1 MNPKVSMIIPVYNVG
16 RYLAECLE
24 SIIHQSYQNIE
35 VIIVD
40 DGSTDQ
46 TAEIAK
52 AYVKQQESWSYYYQE
67 NQGQGVA
74 RNHGLTYATGTY
86 IHFMDG
92 DDYLAENLIEKAVT
106 AMEEERLDLW
116 GFSAYTFTD
125 NVEEKNWSEQGYKY
139 RGVYDRCYTGL
150 EMVSALIEN
159 HDTDITCCWN
169 FLIRKAFVDHHHLRF
184 PEGIIYEDNLFHLK
198 AYILAERVRIC
209 NQPLY
214 YHRYH
219 SGSTIARSNYPK
231 TYDAMSKLLIET
243 YDFAKVHKELPNEL
257 INWYLHDYAWK
268 AANAWIWLSH
278 QERQSEYRRA
288 LCKDLKQCVF
298 EHYGWGDDKLKLFA
312 QNTLLF
318 WGRQRIR
325 KLFRR

>member
-46 TAEIAK
+46 TAEVAK
-52 AYVKQQESWSYYYQE
+52 AYVKQQEDWSYYRQE
-67 NQGQGVA
+67 NQGQGAA

-92 DDYLAENLIEKAVT
+92 DDYLAENLIETAVT
-106 AMEEERLDLW
+106 IMEEERLDLW

-125 NVEEKNWSEQGYKY
+125 DVEEKIWSEQGYRY
-139 RGVYDRCYTGL
+139 RGIYDRCYTGT
-150 EMVSALIEN
+150 EMVSALIDN

-169 FLIRKAFVDHHHLRF
+169 FLIRKTFVDQHHLRF
-184 PEGIIYEDNLFHLK
+184 PEGIIYEDNLFHLE

-231 TYDAMSKLLIET
+231 TFDAMSKLLIET
-243 YDFAKVHKELPNEL
+243 YDFAKTHKQLPSKL

-278 QERQSEYRRA
+278 REQQTDSREGRVKELKRYIREY
-288 LCKDLKQCVF
+288 Q
-298 EHYGWGDDKLKLFA
+298 GWGDAKLQLFVKHTA
-312 QNTLLF
+312 IF
-318 WGRQRIR
+318 SCRQKFR
-325 KLFRR
+325 KLIRG